1 MNLHSTII
9 GKFVK
14 SSIEEAIQLPFKI
27 DNSIIYGNELDR
39 DLDFMLYFYY
49 IVELGIFITPILNV
63 SY

>member
-14 SSIEEAIQLPFKI
+14 SLIEEAIQLPFKI

-39 DLDFMLYFYY
+39 DLDFMLYVVLY
-49 IVELGIFITPILNV
+49 
-63 SY
+63 S